1 MLITWSTWGL
11 SRLSDVDSDVVAG
24 IGDDGVLVYSHPDD
38 ISGFTSLLLFFF
50 FHSFL
55 FCIQNFVQPFSRL
68 PVLFNLFLLLEN
80 LFYGGALAHLRS
92 VSCRLDSV
100 RCGGVLD

>member
-1 MLITWSTWGL
+1 MLTQMLWL
-11 SRLSDVDSDVVAG
+11 
-24 IGDDGVLVYSHPDD
+24 VLVIMVCSFTCIP
-38 ISGFTSLLLFFF
+38 ISSQASLHFFC
-50 FHSFL
+50 SFS
-55 FCIQNFVQPFSRL
+55 FVPFYFASGIIVQPFSRL
-68 PVLFNLFLLLEN
+68 PVLFHLFLLLDN